1 MKPIRRILCPTDFS
15 PQADNALDYAIA
27 LARSFGATVW
37 LVHVLEPPAILY
49 RADIMSAAL
58 VEEALRM
65 QRANAESDLRRA
77 EERCAAAKVQ
87 VATQL
92 ECGLPR
98 DVLVGLSKDADLIV
112 MGTRGRTG
120 LRHLVLGSVAERV
133 VRMAKCPVTVVPA
146 PNEVERAARAG
157 NLTSQIRRVLVS
169 Q

>member
-15 PQADNALDYAIA
+15 PQADHALDYAIA
-27 LARSFGATVW
+27 LARSFGATLW

-49 RADIMSAAL
+49 AADVMSASL
-58 VEEALRM
+58 VDEALKL
-65 QRANAESDLRRA
+65 QRRNAESDLRLA
-77 EERCAAAKVQ
+77 EERCVAAKVQ

-133 VRMAKCPVTVVPA
+133 VRMAHCPVTVVPPPDDA
-146 PNEVERAARAG
+146 EQVPASAA
-157 NLTSQIRRVLVS
+157 
-169 Q
+169 